1 MQLRNRADVCWL
13 CQRRRTYATWRLLKL
28 IHLRHLYTRRHVSQR
43 NLSTSTRGMDRHG
56 ASTDAVRMQTQAR
69 EALSNLCPGQ
79 QILRS
84 PRARL
89 HASDPAS
96 LDLQV
101 MLSPARSRLTTL
113 MVVLQLFVLLHFM
126 ACIFWYI
133 GNGWPSVCLVGLRD
147 LSVAM
152 H

>member
-1 MQLRNRADVCWL
+1 MLALSAKAYVCF
-13 CQRRRTYATWRLLKL
+13 CHQRRTYATWRLLKL

-43 NLSTSTRGMDRHG
+43 NLCTTTRGMEHQPMPYQ
-56 ASTDAVRMQTQAR
+56 RMQTQAR

-89 HASDPAS
+89 HASDPAI